1 MKVVSY
7 HGKVTVEHENSQS
20 VKVSPCKKH
29 VFVFAFLDEKGGFGG
44 NVFFGHRLSC
54 CEFRRVFL
62 VLITA
67 VGVVRP
73 FSVLTEIAFDFIVC
87 LQGQSCVTRIG
98 CVVRVVVFFFNM
110 FGHVGF
116 SNFAI
121 HVLTI
126 NSPTESCLRAVSL
139 KLRSIRSWESQMW
152 SSRGWVSWEIV
163 KKQPGFKNLENR
175 KVVSQVYDVLNK
187 KLVD

>member
-87 LQGQSCVTRIG
+87 LQGQCCFTWIG
-98 CVVRVVVFFFNM
+98 CVVRVVVFLKNM

-116 SNFAI
+116 SNFAM

-139 KLRSIRSWESQMW
+139 KLRSIRSWESQNVGK
-152 SSRGWVSWEIV
+152 SRGWVSWEM
-163 KKQPGFKNLENR
+163 FKNNLGSKIER
-175 KVVSQVYDVLNK
+175 IEKSSYPK
-187 KLVD
+187 SMIF